1 MATSITLATLSV
13 QRTPLSGMLIL
24 EPRVFS
30 DERGYFLESYNEREM
45 AEAGIRS
52 RFVQDNQSY
61 SVRNVI
67 RGLHYQIG
75 HPQGKLVRVVKG
87 EILDV
92 AVDLRVD
99 SSTFGEWHAV
109 TLSDQNKR
117 ILWVPQGFAHGFR
130 VLSNSAHVL
139 YKATDFYT
147 PACERT
153 ILWNDPE
160 LKIDWGL
167 NAPPIVSQKDSLGS
181 SFGEAEKFDEWQKD
195 AA

>member
-1 MATSITLATLSV
+1 MPAVLSV
-13 QRTPLSGMLIL
+13 QSTPLSGMVVL

-30 DERGYFLESYNEREM
+30 DERGYFLESYNERDM
-45 AEAGIRS
+45 AEAGIRW

-99 SSTFGEWHAV
+99 SSTFGDWHAV
-109 TLSDQNKR
+109 TLSDRNKR
-117 ILWVPQGFAHGFR
+117 ILWVPPGFAHGFR
-130 VLSNSAHVL
+130 VLSYSAHVF
-139 YKATDFYT
+139 YKATDFYD

-153 ILWNDPE
+153 ILWNDPD
-160 LKIDWGL
+160 LKINWGL
-167 NAPPIVSQKDSLGS
+167 NTPPIISRKDSLGS
-181 SFGEAEKFDEWQKD
+181 FFGEAEKFDEWQMGPP
-195 AA
+195 